1 MGTVVGE
8 LFSGGLSVCVR
19 GGRSSVGAFFCAVW
33 LLWGQKTGA
42 TEVGDC
48 LDGLITRGTG
58 LYSACVDFEYRDSTS
73 GDESQPAGSTPTS
86 ASSDAKVSPQSLVL
100 SVQGEDWVLRYQGAE
115 NFRMTRQ
122 QASVTLTSVLDRMTG
137 EPSRTLLVEAPVP
150 LREWMAQE
158 ESCRVW
164 RLGAIPWERQLEFLE
179 RQRSVLERVGTERIG
194 ANDCEVLR
202 CPVDRLDFDSGFV
215 VLPLGL
221 AQEKKGWLRIAVA
234 PDLGFALVRME
245 YLTAS
250 GMSLVQWTSD
260 DFRSVGDDTYFPFR
274 SRLVTKL
281 PRGQRVQEYLVREVT
296 HWNAALP
303 DYTFSLQVPFGTR
316 VRDSRPGVPSTVF
329 TLEDQPQ
336 LEMLNRVL
344 APDTPE
350 SSSPFWRN
358 LILLLNG
365 MGLLCL
371 VIYWVYVR

>member
-1 MGTVVGE
+1 MGTVVGNWRTV
-8 LFSGGLSVCVR
+8 GVGVR
-19 GGRSSVGAFFCAVW
+19 GRWGWSWGEALFCALW
-33 LLWGQKTGA
+33 LLLAQKTGA
-42 TEVGDC
+42 MEAGDC

-73 GDESQPAGSTPTS
+73 GDESQPAGSS
-86 ASSDAKVSPQSLVL
+86 SSSGASDANRSLQSLVL
-100 SVQGEDWVLRYQGAE
+100 SVQGEDWVLRHQGAE

-164 RLGAIPWERQLEFLE
+164 RLGAMPWQCQLEFLE
-179 RQRSVLERVGTERIG
+179 RQRSVLERVGAERIG
-194 ANDCEVLR
+194 GVDCEVLR
-202 CPVDRLDFDSGFV
+202 CPVDRMDFDSGFV

-234 PDLGFALVRME
+234 PGLGFALVRME

-250 GMSLVQWTSD
+250 GKSLLQWTSD
-260 DFRSVGDDTYFPFR
+260 DFRPVGDDTYFPFR

-336 LEMLNRVL
+336 LEMLNQVL
-344 APDTPE
+344 ASDKPE
-350 SSSPFWRN
+350 GSSPFWRN

-371 VIYWVYVR
+371 VIYWVCVR